1 MQYLAEP
8 HHIERQ
14 ILQVILMS
22 QDPQTILTEIASKL
36 GQLFGV
42 DVCALVSGGN
52 NSAETWQ
59 IGWWRKHNY
68 PELEYKRLDRVLGE
82 FLRCDCD
89 RVGPFE
95 LESFDMQNESLH
107 PSGELLCQLLSLR
120 AVLAISLRFQGSV
133 IGTILLGKDRP
144 YDWTNSEKELLNIVS
159 EAVTIAISQMQL
171 KQQAQTKAR
180 YQNLLK
186 EVSGA
191 IAQNSDV
198 ERILNCALTSTVEAL
213 QVDRGA
219 ILLLKYK
226 QPPLKNQTRER
237 IVKATAAVA
246 CYCSADYRP
255 EQSDSREHSF
265 ELADSPLTQE
275 AWKIAPQSLAIAE
288 GTNFSDPSKETLAT
302 VFGAKNSQALLMMP
316 LMGNPSNDTKSP
328 LVLGFLVLLQ
338 DTSRSWNNDEL
349 EIVNWISIQLSTA
362 IIHSQTLSRVQSLV
376 EDRTTQLKWSL
387 EVQAKLSEKMRQQIE
402 QLKQLN
408 ELKDDFLNSM
418 SHELKTPLTSMKMA
432 IKMLRQPGLPEE
444 SKDKYLNILEQEWNR
459 EYNLIKDLLTLQ
471 KVESENFKIDPQ
483 ELNIETIVAQLSKP
497 FEQKWLDSKG
507 LTLKIA
513 ANHSH
518 LVPLTLCTDADS
530 LRHILD
536 ELLLNAGKYANP
548 DTTVDLQVTRQIL
561 NGNHQIEITVSNRGA
576 GITAEELP
584 NIFDKFRRGKGVTD
598 RAVPGTG
605 LGLTL
610 VKHLIEHL
618 NGTINV
624 SSLPLEENSSTFITA
639 FTITLPQFCSVK

>member
-22 QDPQTILTEIASKL
+22 QDPQIILTDIASKL

-42 DVCALVSGGN
+42 DVCALVSSGN
-52 NSAETWQ
+52 NAETLQ

-68 PELEYKRLDRVLGE
+68 PELECKRLDRVLGE
-82 FLRCDCD
+82 FLRGDRY
-89 RVGPFE
+89 RVGSFE

-226 QPPLKNQTRER
+226 QPPLKNQTRDR
-237 IVKATAAVA
+237 IVKATAAIA
-246 CYCSADYRP
+246 CYCSADNRP
-255 EQSDSREHSF
+255 EQSNREHSF

-288 GTNFSDPSKETLAT
+288 GVNFSDPAKDTLAT

-328 LVLGFLVLLQ
+328 LVLGFLVLQQ

-349 EIVNWISIQLSTA
+349 EIVNWIGIQLSTA

-432 IKMLRQPGLPEE
+432 IKMLRQPGLP
-444 SKDKYLNILEQEWNR
+444 
-459 EYNLIKDLLTLQ
+459 
-471 KVESENFKIDPQ
+471 
-483 ELNIETIVAQLSKP
+483 
-497 FEQKWLDSKG
+497 
-507 LTLKIA
+507 
-513 ANHSH
+513 
-518 LVPLTLCTDADS
+518 
-530 LRHILD
+530 
-536 ELLLNAGKYANP
+536 
-548 DTTVDLQVTRQIL
+548 
-561 NGNHQIEITVSNRGA
+561 
-576 GITAEELP
+576 
-584 NIFDKFRRGKGVTD
+584 
-598 RAVPGTG
+598 
-605 LGLTL
+605 
-610 VKHLIEHL
+610 
-618 NGTINV
+618 
-624 SSLPLEENSSTFITA
+624 
-639 FTITLPQFCSVK
+639 

>member
-22 QDPQTILTEIASKL
+22 QDPQIILTDIASKL

-42 DVCALVSGGN
+42 DVCALVSSGN
-52 NSAETWQ
+52 NAETLQ

-68 PELEYKRLDRVLGE
+68 PELECKRLDRVLGE
-82 FLRCDCD
+82 FLRGDRY

-226 QPPLKNQTRER
+226 QPPLKNQTRDR
-237 IVKATAAVA
+237 IVKATAAIA
-246 CYCSADYRP
+246 CYCSADNRP
-255 EQSDSREHSF
+255 EQSNREHSF

-288 GTNFSDPSKETLAT
+288 GVNFSDPAKDTLAT

-328 LVLGFLVLLQ
+328 LVLGFLVLQQ

-349 EIVNWISIQLSTA
+349 EIVNWIGIQLSTA

-444 SKDKYLNILEQEWNR
+444 SKEKYLNILEQEWNR

-507 LTLKIA
+507 LNLKIA
-513 ANHSH
+513 ANHSP

-536 ELLLNAGKYANP
+536 ELLLNAGKYAAP
-548 DTTVDLQVTRQIL
+548 DTTVDLQVTRQTL
-561 NGNHQIEITVSNRGA
+561 KGNHQIEITVSNRGA
-576 GITAEELP
+576 GISAEELP

-624 SSLPLEENSSTFITA
+624 SSLPLEENSSTFVTA

>member
-52 NSAETWQ
+52 NSAESLQ
-59 IGWWRKHNY
+59 ISWWRKHNY
-68 PELEYKRLDRVLGE
+68 PELECKRLDRVLGE
-82 FLRCDCD
+82 FLRCDRD
-89 RVGPFE
+89 RVQPFE

-226 QPPLKNQTRER
+226 QPPLKNQTRDR
-237 IVKATAAVA
+237 IVKATAAIA
-246 CYCSADYRP
+246 CYCSADNHP

-288 GTNFSDPSKETLAT
+288 GANFSDPAKETLAT

-316 LMGNPSNDTKSP
+316 LMGSPSNDTKSP
-328 LVLGFLVLLQ
+328 LVLGFLVLQQ

-362 IIHSQTLSRVQSLV
+362 IIHAQTLSRVQSLV

-444 SKDKYLNILEQEWNR
+444 SKEKYLNILEQEWNR

-471 KVESENFKIDPQ
+471 KVESENFQIHPQ

-513 ANHSH
+513 ANHSP

-548 DTTVDLQVTRQIL
+548 DTTVDLQVTPQNIS
-561 NGNHQIEITVSNRGA
+561 GNHQIEITVSNRGA